1 MRRPTESARGP
12 VVTLDGPAG
21 SGKTTTARELAR
33 RLGFRHLDSGGL
45 YRALTFAL
53 LEEEISPGDW
63 KALTSKDLDNL
74 GVRAEPGDA
83 RVDISRRDRV
93 LSSELRSAEVTEH
106 VPFVASLPAV
116 REWLLGIQRALG
128 EHGNLVADGRDMGT
142 VVFPDADIKV
152 FLVAGL
158 EARARRRLVQDF
170 GGVPSLDEI
179 TAESSRIERRDRT
192 DSDREHSPLSRPEDA
207 FDVDTTAL
215 SFQAQVALILKRVK
229 DLTAL

>member
-1 MRRPTESARGP
+1 MSAPGGRTRGP

-21 SGKTTTARELAR
+21 SGKTTTAKELAR

-53 LEEEISPGDW
+53 LEDGISPEEWG
-63 KALTSKDLDNL
+63 ALTSRDLDDL
-74 GVRAEPGDA
+74 GVRAEPGEA
-83 RVDISRRDRV
+83 GVDISRGDRT
-93 LSSELRSAEVTEH
+93 LSSELRSAEVTKH
-106 VPFVASLPAV
+106 VSAVASLPV
-116 REWLLGIQRALG
+116 IRKWLLGTQQALG

-142 VVFPDADIKV
+142 VVFPDADLKV

-158 EARARRRLVQDF
+158 EARARRRLLQDS
-170 GGVPSLDEI
+170 GSAPSAADI
-179 TAESSRIERRDRT
+179 TAEAGRIEERDRT
-192 DSDREHSPLSRPEDA
+192 DSDRELSPLRRPEGA

-215 SFQAQVALILKRVK
+215 SFQEQVSLILRRVK

>member
-1 MRRPTESARGP
+1 MSGPPESARGP

-53 LEEEISPGDW
+53 LEEEIPTGEWD
-63 KALTSKDLDNL
+63 ALTSQDLDDL
-74 GVRAEPGDA
+74 GVRAEAGDA
-83 RVDISRRDRV
+83 RVDICRRDKV
-93 LSSELRSAEVTEH
+93 LSSELRSAKVTEH

-142 VVFPDADIKV
+142 VVFPDADVKV

-158 EARARRRLVQDF
+158 EDRARRRLLQDF

-215 SFQAQVALILKRVK
+215 SFQEQVALILKLVK